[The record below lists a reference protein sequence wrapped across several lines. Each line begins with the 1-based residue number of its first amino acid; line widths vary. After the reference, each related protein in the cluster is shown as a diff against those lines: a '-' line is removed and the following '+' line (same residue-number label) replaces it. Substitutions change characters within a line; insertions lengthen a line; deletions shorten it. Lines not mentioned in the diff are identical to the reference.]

1 MATGSFL
8 IGLLQNTAI
17 LLSFSMLYDNFWVNR
32 GELKSFA
39 DKALIG
45 VFIGGIGIVLMLTPW
60 TLIPGIVFDTRSVM
74 LSISGLF
81 FGAIPTLIAVI
92 IDIAFR
98 WHIGGDGVW
107 MGMSVI
113 FFSGLIGVLWRKL
126 RPNWMQ
132 HKNFNELLAMGIL
145 VHIAMLS
152 FTILLPGDL
161 FLKTLKSI
169 IIPVLLV
176 YIPATVLLGKL
187 MIRQFE
193 NWQNKNAKEQLLES
207 ERRFSG
213 ILKSSNILA
222 LVLDPIGRVTFCNKY
237 LLDITGYTSAEISG
251 RNWFDIFLETPIR
264 DSDLEKFFAIIN
276 EKEKIDF
283 FENEIIIKNGE
294 KIAITWNLILLKDI
308 KGTVTGMACLGVNIT
323 ERKRYEN
330 SLLKKNNIIREQNK
344 KYRKINIQLQT
355 AKEKAEES
363 DRLKSAFLANMSHEI
378 RTPMNGIIGFT
389 ELLQNPDLTGN
400 EIKEYIGIIQTS
412 GARMLNIINDLIEIS
427 KVESGLMK
435 VHLSPVNIN
444 KQIDFLYNF
453 FKPEVEAKGLRLTY
467 QTGLPDNESII
478 TSDREK
484 IYAILTN
491 LVKNSVKYSEKGTI
505 EVGYLKKDEFLEFYI
520 KDQGIGIPANR
531 QAAIFERFVQA
542 DSSLSS
548 AYEGAGLGLSIAK
561 AFVEMLGGNIS
572 VKSEIGVGSTFSF
585 SIPYFAAT
593 SNSGKEISKTASI
606 TPAGFQSKDFKILAV
621 DDDEVS
627 LNLLTRMLKD
637 FSGNLIPCESGK
649 EAIELCRQNPDLDL
663 VLIDIKMPE
672 INGLEATREIRK
684 FNKDVIIIAQTA
696 YALSGDRELA
706 LSAGCNDYISK
717 PVNKGRLL
725 ELISK
730 HSVDSQPN

>member
-1 MATGSFL
+1 MTTGSFL
-8 IGLLQNTAI
+8 LGLLQNTAI
-17 LLSFSMLYDNFWVNR
+17 LLSFSMLYDNLWVKR
-32 GELKSFA
+32 GELKSLS

-45 VFIGGIGIVLMLTPW
+45 AFIGGIGIVLMLTPW

-81 FGAIPTLIAVI
+81 FGAVPTLIAVA
-92 IDIAFR
+92 IDIVFR
-98 WHIGGDGVW
+98 WQIGGDGVW

-113 FFSGLIGVLWRKL
+113 LFSGLIGVVWRKL

-132 HKNFNELLAMGIL
+132 RKHFNELLAMGVL

-152 FTILLPGDL
+152 FTVLLPGEL

-213 ILKSSNILA
+213 ILKSSNLLA
-222 LVLDPIGRVTFCNKY
+222 LVLDPRGHITFCNKY
-237 LLDITGYTSAEISG
+237 LLDITGYASAEIGG
-251 RNWFDIFLETPIR
+251 RNWFDIFLESPIR
-264 DSDLEKFFAIIN
+264 ESDLEKFFTIIN

-294 KIAITWNLILLKDI
+294 KIAISWNLILLKDI
-308 KGTVTGMACLGVNIT
+308 QGMVTGMACLGVNIT
-323 ERKRYEN
+323 ERKRYEY

-389 ELLQNPDLTGN
+389 ELLQNPGLTGN

-412 GARMLNIINDLIEIS
+412 GTRMLNIINDLIEIS

-435 VHLSPVNIN
+435 VHLSPVNVN

-453 FKPEVEAKGLRLTY
+453 FKPEVESKGLRLSY

-505 EVGYLKKDEFLEFYI
+505 EVGYTKTEEFLEFYV
-520 KDQGIGIPANR
+520 KDQGIGVPANR

-561 AFVEMLGGNIS
+561 AFVEMLGGTIS
-572 VKSEIGVGSTFSF
+572 VKSEVGVGSTFSF
-585 SIPYFAAT
+585 SIPYIVAT
-593 SNSGKEISKTASI
+593 STNGKEISKTVSI
-606 TPAGFQSKDFKILAV
+606 SPADFPSKEFKILAV

-627 LNLLTRMLKD
+627 LNLLTRMLKGLTG
-637 FSGNLIPCESGK
+637 SLILGESGR
-649 EAIELCRQNPDLDL
+649 EAIELCRQNPDIDII
-663 VLIDIKMPE
+663 LIDIKMPE

-717 PVNKGRLL
+717 PVNKGKLL
-725 ELISK
+725 DLILK
-730 HSVDSQPN
+730 HSVESQNR